1 MDRGHSATVHYFVKT
16 LRMDITKFDEVI
28 LTHNSI
34 LFECLVFTRRCGLS
48 C

>member
-1 MDRGHSATVHYFVKT
+1 MDNDCSATVHYFVKT